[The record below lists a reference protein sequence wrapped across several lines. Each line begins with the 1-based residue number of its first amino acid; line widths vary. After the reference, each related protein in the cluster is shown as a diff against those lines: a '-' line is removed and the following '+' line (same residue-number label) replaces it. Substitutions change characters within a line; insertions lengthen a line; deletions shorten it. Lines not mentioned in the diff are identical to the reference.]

1 MGARETRTRAESAAG
16 SKETSAAISR
26 GWVVTRFANVSA
38 ASSAFQFRSELFKR
52 AGAHARRTVVETR
65 RIERKR
71 DSGRGRARGDDR
83 GTVGASC
90 GSSGTHARRPG
101 SFPRTV
107 VPPMPDRHQAAG
119 VRVSPRSSRV
129 RTVPRPFR
137 RFGRAA
143 SRRDAASS
151 HASRCRD
158 HARQPDRQ
166 SRGARP
172 PRRHPGARAR
182 ISA

>member
-1 MGARETRTRAESAAG
+1 MGARETWTRAESAAG
-16 SKETSAAISR
+16 STETTISR
-26 GWVVTRFANVSA
+26 GKFVTRFANVSA
-38 ASSAFQFRSELFKR
+38 ASSAFPIVSCSNDQSTTRVPSR
-52 AGAHARRTVVETR
+52 PYVETK

-71 DSGRGRARGDDR
+71 DLGRGGVRGR
-83 GTVGASC
+83 TVGASC

-129 RTVPRPFR
+129 STVPRPFR

-151 HASRCRD
+151 RASRCRD

>member
-38 ASSAFQFRSELFKR
+38 ASSAFPIVSCSNDQSTTRVPSR
-52 AGAHARRTVVETR
+52 PYVETK

-71 DSGRGRARGDDR
+71 DSGRGRARGR
-83 GTVGASC
+83 TVGASC
-90 GSSGTHARRPG
+90 GSSEAHARRPG
-101 SFPRTV
+101 SRSPRD
-107 VPPMPDRHQAAG
+107 VPPMPDRHRAQLC
-119 VRVSPRSSRV
+119 VRVSPRS
-129 RTVPRPFR
+129 RPPVQS
-137 RFGRAA
+137 RFGRA

-151 HASRCRD
+151 HASRRRD

-166 SRGARP
+166 SRAGARP